1 MLPQQHPTELQL
13 HTQHICCCH
22 LSFFTV
28 HSLIN
33 QIWKIKKNREDM
45 KSTINNLNLM
55 DIYILIV
62 NEPEIQNL
70 LKNT

>member
-1 MLPQQHPTELQL
+1 
-13 HTQHICCCH
+13 
-22 LSFFTV
+22 
-28 HSLIN
+28 
-33 QIWKIKKNREDM
+33 M

-55 DIYILIV
+55 DICILIV

>member
-1 MLPQQHPTELQL
+1 
-13 HTQHICCCH
+13 
-22 LSFFTV
+22 
-28 HSLIN
+28 
-33 QIWKIKKNREDM
+33 M